1 MKILEKLKHNHD
13 LLKDTNIEK
22 KIETFKN
29 KIIERFK
36 DNRIFFIGNGG
47 SAAQAQHFSTEL
59 IVRYNK
65 KFKERSYPC
74 ISLCSDSVLI
84 TASANDYGYENIF
97 ERQLIGLSKKND
109 LLISFSTS
117 RNSKNLINLKMIQ
130 FLMML

>member
-59 IVRYNK
+59 IVRY
-65 KFKERSYPC
+65 
-74 ISLCSDSVLI
+74 
-84 TASANDYGYENIF
+84 
-97 ERQLIGLSKKND
+97 
-109 LLISFSTS
+109 
-117 RNSKNLINLKMIQ
+117 KNLRKEAILVYLFVPIVY
-130 FLMML
+130 